1 MKKIIKDIII
11 ENQVVQE
18 RKLLHR
24 DFGIPLDSNL
34 IISIIGARR
43 SGKTWL
49 LFDIIN
55 QLLHSGLDSSKIV
68 FINFEDERLNLKTED
83 LNTILE
89 SYQELFPDNDLSEVY
104 FFFDEIQNVDSWEK
118 FVRRIYDT
126 KSQHI
131 FITGSN
137 SKLLSSEIATELRG
151 RTISFKVFPFSFKEF
166 LAFGD
171 NERLN
176 IHTQAGRS
184 KLINLSKEF
193 LTSGGFPDI
202 LKVDNNIQTRLLQEY
217 FNVMIYRD
225 IIERYKIKNTQVL
238 KFFIKKMF
246 ASVTGSFSINKIYNE
261 LKSMGYKTS
270 NNYLY
275 DFLNWSNAV
284 FLVQI
289 VNRFHFSEIKQEK
302 SDKKIYIIDNG
313 LISAI
318 DFNISKN
325 FGKLL
330 ENQVAMEFI
339 KRGGKIFYFR
349 GKNECDFIVENNSE
363 FSAVQVSWS
372 IKDSDTKTRELK
384 GLLEACKA
392 LKTNNGLIITIDEE
406 DEFEY
411 KGLNVSVVP
420 FYKIFS
426 KGED

>member
-55 QLLHSGLDSSKIV
+55 QLLHSRLDSSKIV

>member
-11 ENQVVQE
+11 ENQIAKE

-166 LAFGD
+166 LAFGS

-225 IIERYKIKNTQVL
+225 IIERYKIKNVQVL

-339 KRGGKIFYFR
+339 KRGDKIFYFR